1 MITASFKLRAAKE
14 TLSLGVRRLSLG
26 PGQSWADVAS
36 MGNDVGYCFAVRL
49 VVITDDRMRSR
60 AGATQSATEEGFR
73 TGAVPLVP
81 Q

>member
-1 MITASFKLRAAKE
+1 
-14 TLSLGVRRLSLG
+14 
-26 PGQSWADVAS
+26 

-49 VVITDDRMRSR
+49 VVITDDRMRSQ

>member
-1 MITASFKLRAAKE
+1 MITASCKLRAAKE

-36 MGNDVGYCFAVRL
+36 MGNEVSYCFAVQL
-49 VVITDDRMRSR
+49 VVITDDRMRSQ
-60 AGATQSATEEGFR
+60 AGATQSATEAGFC